1 MTAVTQQIPN
11 FILGESEQPD
21 ELKLPGQVRSLSNGI
36 PDVTEGLKKR
46 PGSKFMMK
54 KYILIQVLLNGLI
67 FTMMR
72 IINILVVLI
81 QTV

>member
-36 PDVTEGLKKR
+36 PDVTEGLKKKTR
-46 PGSKFMMK
+46 K
-54 KYILIQVLLNGLI
+54 
-67 FTMMR
+67 
-72 IINILVVLI
+72 
-81 QTV
+81 